1 MNKEDYMI
9 NKQSLWFV
17 TLFSLI
23 IVLSIY
29 YFSTDQTSLK
39 LGKYRT
45 SSSYVAKNTDKS
57 DNISVL
63 KVADDEATMGKID
76 ELQNI
81 LLDSEA
87 TLEEKNNAYDEL
99 EVISSS
105 KTKEE
110 ELSRIIKKEFDYDSF
125 IKIKDNQINVV
136 ISSDVHNN
144 ETANKIIKKV
154 QDNFEDN
161 KYVTVKFEG

>member
-1 MNKEDYMI
+1 MI

-45 SSSYVAKNTDKS
+45 SSSYVANNTGES
-57 DNISVL
+57 NNISVL

>member
-1 MNKEDYMI
+1 MI

-29 YFSTDQTSLK
+29 YFSTDQTSLNVAK
-39 LGKYRT
+39 FKN
-45 SSSYVAKNTDKS
+45 SESYVASDKTSS

-63 KVADDEATMGKID
+63 KVAEDESTIGKID

-81 LLDSEA
+81 LLDADA

-99 EVISSS
+99 EVIGNN

-110 ELSRIIKKEFDYDSF
+110 DIKRKIKEEFDLNSF
-125 IKIKDNQINVV
+125 VKITDNHISVV
-136 ISSDVHNN
+136 VSGSVSNN
-144 ETANKIIKKV
+144 EMANNIIRKV
-154 QDNFEDN
+154 QENFDED
-161 KYVTVKFEG
+161 KYITVKFDSN

>member
-1 MNKEDYMI
+1 MI
-9 NKQSLWFV
+9 NKQSLWFI

-23 IVLSIY
+23 IVLGIY
-29 YFSTDQTSLK
+29 YFSTDQTSLTM
-39 LGKYRT
+39 GKYQS
-45 SSSYVAKNTDKS
+45 SSSYVAKSSGDNN
-57 DNISVL
+57 NISVL
-63 KVADDEATMGKID
+63 KVADDETTMGKID

-81 LLDSEA
+81 LLDDEA

-110 ELSRIIKKEFDYDSF
+110 ELSRIIKKEFNYDSF
-125 IKIKDNQINVV
+125 VKIRDNQINIT

-154 QDNFEDN
+154 QENFNEN
-161 KYVTVKFEG
+161 RYITVKFEG